1 MKLKLALITAAIFA
15 LSACATKPD
24 PVPAPKPVAK
34 LVKPPVV
41 VEPAPAKPVEEE
53 VLEDLTPVGPP
64 APQAGSIAHFKYMA
78 GDDRVY
84 FGYNRYDL
92 NPQTIEVL
100 RGQAKWL
107 NEYGSA
113 IVVIGGNADER
124 GTREYNLALGARR
137 ADSVKAFLVS
147 QGVKASRITTV
158 SFGKERPIDGGS
170 NEAAWA
176 LNRNAHSAVLVGGN
190 S

>member
-1 MKLKLALITAAIFA
+1 MKIKLLAIGATAMLFA
-15 LSACATKPD
+15 ACASTPEEVPEE
-24 PVPAPKPVAK
+24 PVEVEAPAPEPIA
-34 LVKPPVV
+34 
-41 VEPAPAKPVEEE
+41 EPAPVAPVQQE
-53 VLEDLTPVGPP
+53 VIAAPPVDTGPP
-64 APQAGSIAHFKYMA
+64 PGTAEHFKFIA

-84 FGYNRYDL
+84 FAYDRFDL
-92 NPQTIEVL
+92 NAQSREVL
-100 RGQAKWL
+100 KKQADWL
-107 NEYGSA
+107 NQYGNA

-147 QGVKASRITTV
+147 QGVDPSRLTTV
-158 SFGKERPIDGGS
+158 SFGKERPIAGES

-176 LNRNAHSAVLVGGN
+176 LNRNAHSAVMVSGGGR